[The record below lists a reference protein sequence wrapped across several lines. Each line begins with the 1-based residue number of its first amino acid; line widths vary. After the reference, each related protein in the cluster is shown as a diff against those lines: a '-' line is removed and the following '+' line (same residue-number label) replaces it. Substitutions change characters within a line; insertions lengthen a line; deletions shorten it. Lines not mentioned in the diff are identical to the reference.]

1 MDRSAISAARAGAR
15 ASQELFEPVRSR
27 KTLDDVLHQLADV
40 IRSGRVGEGELLPG
54 ERTLA
59 EQMQVSRPTVRAAVQ
74 ELVDVG
80 VLEVTSGRSGGA
92 RVLSMWVPPELTASS
107 RRQPSSDAVF
117 RLLEARRAVEPR
129 LAQLAAVRA
138 SERHF
143 ARMQRSIEL
152 LDAHRDE
159 RGRYE
164 QAHDLFHRVMWQAAQ
179 NPLLERAMVSIFR
192 ELAVERDSMMRT
204 TGDHEAALELH
215 DATLRALK
223 SGRPERVEREMHR
236 HLAHFEL
243 LMEDVFGRGMTN
255 RIPDFLR
262 DPVDS

>member
-1 MDRSAISAARAGAR
+1 MNRTALSAARA
-15 ASQELFEPVRSR
+15 SHELFEPVRSR
-27 KTLDDVLHQLADV
+27 KTLDDVLHQLADM
-40 IRSGRVGEGELLPG
+40 IRSGRIAEGELLPG
-54 ERTLA
+54 ERALA

-80 VLEVTSGRSGGA
+80 VLEVMSGRSGGA
-92 RVLSMWVPPELTASS
+92 RVVSMWVPPELTAAS
-107 RRQPSSDAVF
+107 RRAPSSDVVL

-129 LAQLAAVRA
+129 LAQLAAVRGT
-138 SERHF
+138 ELHF
-143 ARMQRSIEL
+143 ARMQQSIEL
-152 LDAHRDE
+152 LDAHRDD
-159 RGRYE
+159 RGRYG

-179 NPLLERAMVSIFR
+179 NRVLERTMVSIFR

-204 TGDHEAALELH
+204 AGDHEGALELH
-215 DATLRALK
+215 GSTLRALK
-223 SGRPERVEREMHR
+223 SGRAQQVEREMHR

-243 LMEDVFGRGMTN
+243 LMEEVFGRGMTN

>member
-1 MDRSAISAARAGAR
+1 MDRSSAAPTRAPGR
-15 ASQELFEPVRSR
+15 ASHELFEVVRSR
-27 KTLDDVLHQLADV
+27 KTLDDVLHQIADA
-40 IRSGRVGEGELLPG
+40 IRSGKVGEGELLPG
-54 ERTLA
+54 ERALA
-59 EQMQVSRPTVRAAVQ
+59 DQMQVSRPTVRAAVQ
-74 ELVDVG
+74 ELVDAG
-80 VLEVTSGRSGGA
+80 VLEVTSGRGGGA

-117 RLLEARRAVEPR
+117 RLLEARRTVEPR

-179 NPLLERAMVSIFR
+179 NPVLERAMVSIFR
-192 ELAVERDSMMRT
+192 ELAVERDSMMRIA
-204 TGDHEAALELH
+204 GDHEVALELH
-215 DATLRALK
+215 DSTLRALK

-236 HLAHFEL
+236 HLEHFEL
-243 LMEDVFGRGMTN
+243 LMEDVFERGMTN
-255 RIPDFLR
+255 RIPEFLR
-262 DPVDS
+262 DPAGS